1 MIYVLFTLQVTETEL
16 IEFVNSQVIDYKK
29 IRGGIIFRD
38 MIPRNNVGKL
48 VRRKMREWAEQ
59 EAQADKA

>member
-1 MIYVLFTLQVTETEL
+1 M
-16 IEFVNSQVIDYKK
+16 IDYKK

-38 MIPRNNVGKL
+38 AIPRNNVGKL

-59 EAQADKA
+59 EAQVDKA

>member
-1 MIYVLFTLQVTETEL
+1 M
-16 IEFVNSQVIDYKK
+16 IDYKK
-29 IRGGIIFRD
+29 IRDGIIFRD
-38 MIPRNNVGKL
+38 TIPRNNVGKL